1 MQKKKKSGK
10 SRKEIKGQL
19 MYNIINTFNL
29 NPKKPLN
36 HKQIARQLGLK
47 KSNEKKWAIEI
58 LFKLTKEERLT
69 EVSPGKY
76 KLVQSVGGN
85 IIGTLERDRG
95 TAWLVPQDGSDEIM
109 IPERYINRALNGDVV
124 KVLLH
129 AKRNN
134 RPAEGEVIEVVQ
146 RSNER
151 FVGVVEVLKNSAFFI
166 SESRK
171 LASDIYIPLEKLN
184 GAQDK
189 QKVIVEITD
198 WPERAKNP
206 FGRVI
211 DVLGDAGNNDTEM
224 HAILSEFGLPYSY
237 PEELEHAASKI
248 TAGIEDEVGKRRD
261 MRKTTTFTIDPADA
275 KDFDDAISLK
285 KLEDDLWE
293 VGVHIADVTHYVR
306 PNTELEE
313 EGYKRAT
320 SVYLVDRVVPMLPE
334 HISNFICSLRPNED
348 KLTFSV
354 VFKMNGNGDVKDSWI
369 GRTIIH
375 SDRRFSYEEAQEVL
389 DTNQGDLVEELT
401 TLNGIAKNLT
411 KKRFAGGAINFD
423 RIEVKFDIDESGK
436 PLAVK
441 FKETLETNKL
451 IEELMLMANKAV
463 AEFVGKK
470 AESEK
475 VKPFVYRIHNSP
487 DPERYDQLRSF
498 VKRFGYHVSASEN
511 KAMSSSINAML
522 DKVKGAPE
530 QNLIETIA
538 IRTMSKAIYST
549 ENIGHYGLAFDHYS
563 HFTSPIR
570 RYPDMMVHRLLERY
584 LDGGS
589 GVNQE
594 ELEEQCKHCSEME
607 QLASNAER
615 ASIKFKQ
622 VEFMSDKIDEIFDGV
637 ISGVT
642 NFGFFVELKSNG
654 CEGLVAMRDLQDDY
668 YFYDEENYSLKGRRY
683 GTEYRLGDEV
693 TIKVFRANVEKK
705 QLDFLLV
712 EKVLH

>member
-1 MQKKKKSGK
+1 MQNNKKTGK
-10 SRKEIKGQL
+10 NRKEAKRKL
-19 MYNIINTFNL
+19 MTSIISAFEL
-29 NPKKPLN
+29 NPNKPLN
-36 HKQIARQLGLK
+36 HKQISRHLGLK
-47 KSNEKKWAIEI
+47 KANEKKWAIEV

-69 EVSPGKY
+69 EVAPGKF
-76 KLVQSVGGN
+76 KLVQNTRGTF
-85 IIGTLERDRG
+85 IGTMKRDRG
-95 TAWLVPQDGSDEIM
+95 TAWFVPDDGSDEVM
-109 IPERYINRALNGDVV
+109 LPERYVNRALNGD
-124 KVLLH
+124 KIRVLLH

-134 RPAEGEVIEVVQ
+134 RPAEGEVMEVLE

-151 FVGVVEVLKNSAFFI
+151 FVGVVEVMKNTAFFI

-171 LASDIYIPLEKLN
+171 LATDIYIPADKLK
-184 GAQDK
+184 GAQNK

-211 DVLGDAGNNDTEM
+211 DVLGDVGNNDTEM

-237 PEELEHAASKI
+237 PEELEREASKI
-248 TAGIEDEVGKRRD
+248 SAGIESEVDKRRD
-261 MRKTTTFTIDPADA
+261 MRETTTFTIDPADA

-285 KLEDDLWE
+285 KLENDLWE
-293 VGVHIADVTHYVR
+293 VGIHIADVTHYVR
-306 PNTELEE
+306 PDTALEE

-334 HISNFICSLRPNED
+334 HISNFVCSLRPNED

-354 VFKMNGNGDVKDSWI
+354 VFKMNGEGDVKDTWI
-369 GRTIIH
+369 GRTVTH
-375 SDRRFSYEEAQEVL
+375 SDHRFSYEDAQQVL
-389 DTNQGDLVEELT
+389 DTRKGDLVEELT
-401 TLNGIAKNLT
+401 TLNSIAKHLT
-411 KKRFAGGAINFD
+411 QKRFAGGAINFD
-423 RIEVKFDIDESGK
+423 RIEVKFDIDETGK

-463 AEFVGKK
+463 AEFIGKVAENKK
-470 AESEK
+470 AK
-475 VKPFVYRIHNSP
+475 AFVYRIHNSP
-487 DPERYDQLRSF
+487 DPDKYDQLRNF

-511 KAMSSSINAML
+511 KAISSSINAML
-522 DKVKGAPE
+522 AKVKGSVE

-549 ENIGHYGLAFDHYS
+549 QNIGHYGLAFDYYS

-570 RYPDMMVHRLLERY
+570 RYPDMMVHRLLAHY
-584 LDGGS
+584 LDGGKTA
-589 GVNQE
+589 NEE

-607 QLASNAER
+607 YLASSAER
-615 ASIKFKQ
+615 ASIKYKQ
-622 VEFMSDKIDEIFDGV
+622 VEFMSDKIGQIFDGV

-642 NFGFFVELKSNG
+642 NFGFFVEIKSNG

-693 TIKVFRANVEKK
+693 TIEVFRTNVEKK
-705 QLDFLLV
+705 QLDFLLK
-712 EKVLH
+712 EKVLR